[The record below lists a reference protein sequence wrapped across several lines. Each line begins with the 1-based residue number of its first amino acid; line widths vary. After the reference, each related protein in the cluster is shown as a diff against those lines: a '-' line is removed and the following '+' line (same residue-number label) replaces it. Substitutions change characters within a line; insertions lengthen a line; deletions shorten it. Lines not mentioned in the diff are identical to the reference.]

1 MQTRPWRP
9 HIRGQLSWPMASSSE
24 EETVEI
30 TGGPHNHTRP
40 RVGLTP
46 SDGRV
51 PHNVDAAR
59 AAEVAPYNARS
70 AVFSGG
76 SSLTHAR
83 CQVVDN
89 RPTMGG
95 CTYAPWP

>member
-1 MQTRPWRP
+1 
-9 HIRGQLSWPMASSSE
+9 MASSSE

-51 PHNVDAAR
+51 PHNVEAAR
-59 AAEVAPYNARS
+59 AAEVAPTLDQRY
-70 AVFSGG
+70 FP
-76 SSLTHAR
+76 
-83 CQVVDN
+83 VD
-89 RPTMGG
+89 P
-95 CTYAPWP
+95 A

>member
-1 MQTRPWRP
+1 
-9 HIRGQLSWPMASSSE
+9 MASSSE
-24 EETVEI
+24 EEPVEI

-40 RVGLTP
+40 RVGFTP

-51 PHNVDAAR
+51 PHNVEAAR

-83 CQVVDN
+83 WQAVDN
-89 RPTMGG
+89 RPTMGR